1 MVATTGIT
9 FIRAMN
15 ITSTMCFQL
24 WRKASLIGDLA
35 TLSCFSSFTNA
46 GVSCTSLRMM
56 KPAISTMALIRNGMR
71 QPQSLKASL
80 GMK

>member
-15 ITSTMCFQL
+15 ITSTMLFQL
-24 WRKASLIGDLA
+24 WRKASVTGDLA
-35 TLSCFSSFTNA
+35 TLCWFSSLTKA
-46 GVSCTSLRMM
+46 GVSWTSRRMM
-56 KPAISTMALIRNGMR
+56 KPATRTKALSRNGIR
-71 QPQSLKASL
+71 QPHSLKASL